1 MIGRSATEGTA
12 MNRIES
18 QVRSARRR
26 LILGI
31 FGRSVCIAL
40 FAALLVA
47 TVACAVPGIR
57 PISVDIQTW
66 NVAWIAGTIA
76 VALFGS
82 LAYALTTAP
91 SVDRVA
97 LEVDKRFGLNERLS
111 NSMAMVPTDRET
123 DFGIAAI
130 EDAGKKADEIQIAEQ
145 FRLEPNKVG
154 WLPLAITPVLVVVL
168 LLVEPVQL
176 SEAGSDSSVDP
187 AVAKQVQRAALQ
199 LKKRIEQQ
207 KRNADA
213 KGLKEAR
220 DLFEKME
227 RDLNKI
233 TEKKDTDRKQ
243 AMIALNDLKKQLD
256 ERRKQLGSSDQM
268 RKAMSQM
275 KSIQSGPADQAAKS
289 IAKGDFGK
297 AQKMVEQLAS
307 KLRKGELSDKEKEQ
321 LKKQVSQLKDK
332 MEKAIEQQKKKEQD
346 LKDKIEQA
354 RREGR
359 TSDAQKM
366 QQQLDQMKQQSQQQQ
381 QQMQQMA
388 QQLAQ
393 AADAMQQ
400 GDSQS
405 AADALEAM
413 ADQLGDMQQDMS
425 ELKDL
430 ESAMNELSQ
439 SKEQMRCK
447 SCGGAGCQSCKG
459 MGQGMGQG
467 EGEGDGLGEG
477 SGRGDRPEE
486 EGDTNSYETQVRG
499 QVQKG
504 KSVITGFADGP
515 NRKGVTRE
523 DLKNS
528 IESAISEESDP
539 LENQTLPRTERDH
552 ARDYFNK
559 LRDEE

>member
-1 MIGRSATEGTA
+1 

-18 QVRSARRR
+18 QVRAARRR
-26 LILGI
+26 LVLGL
-31 FGRSVCIAL
+31 FGKSVCIAL
-40 FAALLVA
+40 FVALLIA
-47 TVACAVPGIR
+47 TIACAVPGIR
-57 PISVDIQTW
+57 PISVDIQNW
-66 NVAWIAGTIA
+66 NVAWIVGTVS
-76 VALFGS
+76 VAILGS
-82 LAYALTTAP
+82 LAYALLTAP
-91 SVDRVA
+91 AIDRVA

-111 NSMAMVPTDRET
+111 NSLAMMPADRET
-123 DFGIAAI
+123 DFGIATI
-130 EDAGKKADEIQIAEQ
+130 EDAGKRADEIQIADQ

-154 WLPLAITPVLVVVL
+154 WLPLAITPVLVIVL
-168 LLVEPVQL
+168 MLVEPVQRSAAD
-176 SEAGSDSSVDP
+176 SESSVDP
-187 AVAKQVQRAALQ
+187 AVAKQVQRVALQ

-220 DLFEKME
+220 DLFAKME
-227 RDLNKI
+227 QDLNKI
-233 TEKKDTDRKQ
+233 TDKKDTDRKE
-243 AMIALNDLKKQLD
+243 AMIALNDLKKKLE
-256 ERRKQLGSSDQM
+256 ERRSQLGSTEQM

-275 KSIQSGPADQAAKS
+275 KSIQAGPAEQAAKS

-297 AQKMVEQLAS
+297 AQKMVEDLAK
-307 KLRKGELSDKEKEQ
+307 KLRKGELSEKEKEQ
-321 LKKQVSQLKDK
+321 LKKQVEQLKKK
-332 MEKAIEQQKKKEQD
+332 MEEAIEKQKKKEQE

-359 TSDAQKM
+359 TEDAKQMQQKLDQM
-366 QQQLDQMKQQSQQQQ
+366 QQQQQQQQ

-388 QQLAQ
+388 QQLGQCAQ
-393 AADAMQQ
+393 AMQQ

-405 AADALEAM
+405 AAEALESM
-413 ADQLGDMQQDMS
+413 ADQLGDMQQEMS

-439 SKEQMRCK
+439 SKEQMR
-447 SCGGAGCQSCKG
+447 GDGNEMGQN
-459 MGQGMGQG
+459 MGQGNG

-499 QVQKG
+499 KVQRG

-515 NRKGVTRE
+515 NKKGVTRE
-523 DLKNS
+523 DVKNS
-528 IESAISEESDP
+528 IETAISEESDP

-559 LRDEE
+559 LRDED

>member
-1 MIGRSATEGTA
+1 